1 MNYYQAL
8 DFLNSLI
15 DFSHI
20 RNLTYSAE
28 KFDLQR
34 MRDLLGLMDDP
45 QQYFPIVHVAG
56 TKGKGSTAAMMASVL
71 QAAGYLVGLF
81 TSPFLF
87 DFCEQIQ
94 VNSESISHE
103 ELTNQV
109 EVLKPLLDQVKN
121 ITTFEA
127 TTAIAFQYFKD
138 CQVDIAIIEA
148 GLGGRT
154 DATNVVDPLLSV
166 ITSISYDH
174 VGVLGSTIELIAS
187 HKAGIIK
194 PGKPVVAAHQVYPES
209 LRIIRDTAK
218 QVGSEIIEADK
229 FVNCSPISHSLEG
242 QIFKTDFAQP
252 GNDTWDGDYGL
263 GLLGAHQIENA
274 ATALTA
280 LSNLTKWGFAIAK
293 EEVAAGLRYV
303 IWPCRFEVVNR
314 DPLMVLDSAH
324 NVDSVK
330 KLKQSMAD
338 YLGGYKILLIFG
350 SSVDKDI
357 EGMFKVLLPGV
368 EKVIFAKS
376 EHPRAAEPA
385 MLVKLVRDIPVRCEV
400 AENITEAIQS
410 AKKQADSQTAVVVAG
425 SIFIAAAAREV
436 ILNTQGGNSK

>member
-1 MNYYQAL
+1 MKYTQAL
-8 DFLNSLI
+8 NFLNSLI
-15 DFSHI
+15 DYSSI
-20 RNLTYSAE
+20 PNLGYSPE

-45 QQYFPIVHVAG
+45 QQYFQIVHVAG
-56 TKGKGSTAAMMASVL
+56 TKGKGSTAAMMARVL
-71 QAAGYLVGLF
+71 QAAGYRVGLF

-94 VNSESISHE
+94 VNSESISNE
-103 ELTNQV
+103 ELANQV
-109 EVLKPLLDQVKN
+109 EALKPLLDQVKN

-127 TTAIAFQYFKD
+127 TTAIAFDYFKTQ
-138 CQVDIAIIEA
+138 QVDIAIVEP

-154 DATNVVDPLLSV
+154 DATNVVEPLLSV
-166 ITSISYDH
+166 ISSISYDH
-174 VGVLGSTIELIAS
+174 VGVLGDTIESIAG

-194 PGKPVVAAHQVYPES
+194 PGKPVVAAHQVYLEA
-209 LRIIRDTAK
+209 LRIIRDRAK

-242 QIFKTDFAQP
+242 QIFHADFAKP
-252 GNDTWDGDYGL
+252 GNDTWDGDYAL
-263 GLLGAHQIENA
+263 ALLGVHQVENA
-274 ATALTA
+274 ATALAA
-280 LSNLTKWGFAIAK
+280 LSKLTEYGFVISK
-293 EEVAAGLRYV
+293 EQAAAGLRHV
-303 IWPCRFEVVNR
+303 IWPCRFEVVSR
-314 DPLMVLDSAH
+314 DPLVVLDSAH

-385 MLVKLVRDIPVRCEV
+385 MLVKLVRDIPVPCEV

>member
-1 MNYYQAL
+1 MMNYYQAL

-15 DFSHI
+15 DYSHI
-20 RNLTYSAE
+20 PNLGYSPE
-28 KFDLQR
+28 KFDMQR
-34 MRDLLGLMDDP
+34 VRDLLGLMGDP
-45 QQYFPIVHVAG
+45 QKRFHIVHIAG

-71 QAAGYLVGLF
+71 QAAGYRVGLF

-94 VNSESISHE
+94 VNRGSISHE
-103 ELTNQV
+103 ELSVQV
-109 EVLKPLLDQVKN
+109 EALKPLLEQVAN

-127 TTAIAFQYFKD
+127 TTAIGFQYFKD
-138 CQVDIAIIEA
+138 QKVDIAIVEA

-154 DATNVVDPLLSV
+154 DATNVVEPLLSV

-174 VGVLGSTIELIAS
+174 VGVLGDTIESIAG
-187 HKAGIIK
+187 HKVGIIK
-194 PGKPVVAAHQVYPES
+194 PGKPVVAARQVYPEA
-209 LRIIRDTAK
+209 LRIIQETAK
-218 QVGSEIIEADK
+218 SKDSELIEAEK
-229 FVNCSPISHSLEG
+229 QVNISPLNHSLDG
-242 QIFKTDFAQP
+242 QDIQVTFKNRSS
-252 GNDTWDGDYGL
+252 NDWDGHYRL
-263 GLLGAHQIENA
+263 NLLGAHQMDNA
-274 ATALTA
+274 STALTA
-280 LSNLTKWGFAIAK
+280 LSKLSESGFTISQNHLK
-293 EEVAAGLRYV
+293 VGLKNVY
-303 IWPCRFEVVNR
+303 WPCRFEVVSR

-324 NVDSVK
+324 NVDSAK

-338 YLGGYKILLIFG
+338 YLGRYKILLIFG

-385 MLVKLVRDIPVRCEV
+385 MLVKLGRDNPVPCEV
-400 AENITEAIQS
+400 AENITEAIHS
-410 AKKQADSQTAVVVAG
+410 AKKQADRQTAVVVAG

-436 ILNTQGGNSK
+436 ILNN